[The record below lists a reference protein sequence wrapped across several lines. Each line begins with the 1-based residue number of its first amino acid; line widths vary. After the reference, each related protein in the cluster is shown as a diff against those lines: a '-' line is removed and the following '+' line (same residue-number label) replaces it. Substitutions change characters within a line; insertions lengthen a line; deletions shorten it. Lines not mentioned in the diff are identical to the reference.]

1 MTIEKINHPY
11 LTAIKRTDLS
21 VPVRYLL
28 QHSLLKGRILDFGC
42 GKQEKLLEDYLSLGH
57 TPQEIV
63 SMDREH
69 LLDCFFQTFT
79 PMHQIAL
86 NMGFEIW
93 KY

>member
-1 MTIEKINHPY
+1 MNIYLPKLATIHQAALRIN
-11 LTAIKRTDLS
+11 LS
-21 VPVRYLL
+21 E
-28 QHSLLKGRILDFGC
+28 

-63 SMDREH
+63 SMDKEH

>member
-1 MTIEKINHPY
+1 MLFRVPFQV
-11 LTAIKRTDLS
+11 LATAALGI
-21 VPVRYLL
+21 
-28 QHSLLKGRILDFGC
+28 ILHE

>member
-1 MTIEKINHPY
+1 MDRY
-11 LTAIKRTDLS
+11 LTKLAIAHQAAL
-21 VPVRYLL
+21 
-28 QHSLLKGRILDFGC
+28 RINLNE

-63 SMDREH
+63 SMDKEH
-69 LLDCFFQTFT
+69 LFDCFFQTFT

-86 NMGFEIW
+86 NMGFETW